1 MTGSSLVP
9 IVVPIVAILT
19 LTAWLSM
26 VYYAAAHPGWKSRP
40 ASSQPSA
47 TGALASIGAGTETPR
62 PDGVSVTGHGT
73 AATPRGAEERSTGAA
88 TPPPSRAA

>member
-9 IVVPIVAILT
+9 IVVPIVAILA

-40 ASSQPSA
+40 ASSQQPPA
-47 TGALASIGAGTETPR
+47 AGAKASIGAAPQ
-62 PDGVSVTGHGT
+62 
-73 AATPRGAEERSTGAA
+73 GAEEPSTRAA